1 MQIIYQIRCFLFTGF
16 FCCCW
21 IWEEPG
27 GIQSKRLQRV
37 EHDWVAEH
45 TKKTWLMKSLQNIRI
60 LDPNVLEGKCLKSE
74 ARVPVQ
80 PALLMADRPPG
91 VPVCTLGSSLP
102 LFPAPTPDLLKE
114 PAWCPPS
121 YSEQISSSPLLQKI
135 RGSLAGSPQIPLLSP
150 ESSATYLSQH
160 LASPLPSS
168 SQEET
173 SYLSSRAPSTW
184 NPASPIPICYDC
196 FCILFFYF
204 LYSYFPILL
213 DLFYFLFPTNKENYL
228 FSFR

>member
-1 MQIIYQIRCFLFTGF
+1 MQVTYQIRYFLFTGF

-27 GIQSKRLQRV
+27 GIQSKGLQRV

-173 SYLSSRAPSTW
+173 SYLSSGLLPPETPPLPSLSVMTV
-184 NPASPIPICYDC
+184 
-196 FCILFFYF
+196 F
-204 LYSYFPILL
+204 LYSLLLFPILL
-213 DLFYFLFPTNKENYL
+213 LSYTPRLVLFPISYK
-228 FSFR
+228 